1 MTTVDQD
8 GNQWNFDIK
17 EMRTKAEKLLDEQ
30 RPTLLIGSPMCTP
43 FSNLQNLNKGKR
55 DPEIVTR
62 EKEAG
67 RRHLEWCVHLY
78 RKQIARGA
86 YFLHEHPAFA
96 TSWKE
101 PAVIRLMQHPEVDRI
116 RADQCQLG

>member
-1 MTTVDQD
+1 MSGAVDREPD
-8 GNQWNFDIK
+8 VH
-17 EMRTKAEKLLDEQ
+17 
-30 RPTLLIGSPMCTP
+30 TLLEP
-43 FSNLQNLNKGKR
+43 QNLNNFRR
-55 DPEIVTR
+55 DPKIVEA
-62 EKEAG
+62 EKRAG

-78 RKQIARGA
+78 RKQIERGA

-101 PAVIRLMQHPEVDRI
+101 PAVIKLLQHPEVEKI